1 MDLTTV
7 RHRRVLVG
15 GKNEANKFGH
25 RFYGDGWNHV
35 VESQRLDPGKPFVLT
50 NAGGN
55 SLSLITFAK
64 SGLGLGFETI
74 VRPPVN
80 ENVPT
85 CRDPMDKGMSTY
97 Y

>member
-7 RHRRVLVG
+7 RRLRVLVG
-15 GKNEANKFGH
+15 GKNETKKFGH
-25 RFYGDGWNHV
+25 RFYGDGWDHV
-35 VESQRLDPGKPFVLT
+35 VESQWLDPGKPFVLT
-50 NAGGN
+50 NVGGN

-74 VRPPVN
+74 VRPPMN
-80 ENVPT
+80 ESFPI
-85 CRDPMDKGMSTY
+85 CQDPMDKGISTY